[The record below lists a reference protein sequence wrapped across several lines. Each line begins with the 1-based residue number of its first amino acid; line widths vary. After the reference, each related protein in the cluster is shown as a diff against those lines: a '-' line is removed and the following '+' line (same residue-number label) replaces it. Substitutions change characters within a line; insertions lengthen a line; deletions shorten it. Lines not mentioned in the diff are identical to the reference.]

1 MVNQQKLKILYF
13 CNGSGLSSA
22 KSGGGSR
29 LVEIIRRFPK
39 DFQINIVGTIGDQK
53 MFQREKISHQIH
65 FIKVLASFWKTKN
78 ENQFDRL
85 LGYLVSTI
93 HSILIIFKLPKVD
106 IVYSPSDVF
115 CDVIPGLFYK
125 TFKKT
130 KWVVMVH
137 HLCPPPWQRQGNF
150 LVNAFSFL
158 GQKLSFFLI
167 GLAVDK
173 LLVYD
178 TKMGHSTAQAVQN
191 LSLRKI
197 KINQVVNGVD
207 LRKIAKIPS
216 QKIKYDACFAGGLRI
231 SKGIFDIL
239 NIWQKVCQTNPK
251 AKLAVAGQGT
261 KDIENQVKKKIKQL
275 GLINNILLLGKLTST
290 QLYTLMKASKIFI
303 SVSLEEGWGIAIY
316 EALLCHLPVIAYD
329 LPIFPPQLTSK
340 VIKVPLGKSQT
351 FTEKILLLLN
361 SNETYLRKKKAI
373 AKLKNYYD
381 WNQVANQEIN
391 ILKEIYD

>member
-1 MVNQQKLKILYF
+1 MKILYF

-22 KSGGGSR
+22 KSGGGTR

-39 DFQINIVGTIGDQK
+39 DFQINIVGTTGDQK
-53 MFQREKISHQIH
+53 MFQREKISHQIR

-78 ENQFDRL
+78 ENRFDRL
-85 LGYLVSTI
+85 VGYFVSTI
-93 HSILIIFKLPKVD
+93 HSILIIFKLAKVD

-125 TFKKT
+125 TFKKA

-137 HLCPPPWQRQGNF
+137 HLCPPPWQRKGNN
-150 LVNAFSFL
+150 LINAFSFL

-167 GLAVDK
+167 GLSVNR

-178 TKMGHSTAQAVQN
+178 TEMGNSTAQAVQN
-191 LSLRKI
+191 LALRKI

-207 LRKIAKIPS
+207 WGKIAKIKA

-231 SKGIFDIL
+231 SKGIFDVVD
-239 NIWQKVCQTNPK
+239 IWQKVCQTNPQ
-251 AKLAVAGQGT
+251 AKLAIAGQGT

-275 GLINNILLLGKLTST
+275 GLINNILLLGELIPTK
-290 QLYTLMKASKIFI
+290 LYTLMKASKIFI

-316 EALLCHLPVIAYD
+316 EALFCHLPVIAYN
-329 LPIFPPQLTSK
+329 LPIFPAHITSK
-340 VIKVPLGKSQT
+340 VIKVPLGKSKT

-361 SNETYLRKKKAI
+361 NKKFYLRKKLAL